1 MNTWKE
7 FKKGEDKMRKLKN
20 EYKSFLDD
28 IEKNIKNEEDLGYIR
43 ERFVSFVD
51 AVLDEIDYILDY
63 KQEEMEK
70 IEDTQKQLS
79 EKVEQMQQVI
89 DNIEKDIYAEDGFDF
104 EIVCPYCNYEFI
116 IDVDENKTE
125 IECPE
130 CQNIIEL
137 DWSGDLEEGENKEGR
152 LSTEI
157 VTVAMGVKIKMKK
170 MMICKSVPRG

>member
-1 MNTWKE
+1 M
-7 FKKGEDKMRKLKN
+7 GILKN

-28 IEKNIKNEEDLGYIR
+28 IEKNVKNKEDLAYVKG
-43 ERFVSFVD
+43 RFASFVD
-51 AVLDEIDYILDY
+51 VILDQMDYIIDY
-63 KQEEMEK
+63 KTEEMAK
-70 IEDTQKQLS
+70 LEDTQNKINA
-79 EKVEQMQQVI
+79 KMNQMQQVI

-137 DWSGDLEEGENKEGR
+137 DWSGDVDSEEQEQGGCQGNCGGCHGCDEDDD
-152 LSTEI
+152 
-157 VTVAMGVKIKMKK
+157 M
-170 MMICKSVPRG
+170 